1 MLVEVNLDA
10 LHVSFEVVFS
20 VWMRSGH
27 HLREINHSHFFIVIY
42 HQVEL
47 IVISVNK
54 SMLRQLNNQINQIL
68 VHLLWMWDDCHLSH
82 RVSLN
87 KRHANSVSIRVN
99 WHRRREPSFVESYHK
114 SVFL

>member
-27 HLREINHSHFFIVIY
+27 HLRKINHSHFFIVIY

-54 SMLRQLNNQINQIL
+54 SMLR
-68 VHLLWMWDDCHLSH
+68 
-82 RVSLN
+82 
-87 KRHANSVSIRVN
+87 
-99 WHRRREPSFVESYHK
+99 
-114 SVFL
+114 

>member
-10 LHVSFEVVFS
+10 LHVSFEVEFS

-27 HLREINHSHFFIVIY
+27 HLREINHSNFFIVIY

-54 SMLRQLNNQINQIL
+54 SMFRQLYNQVDQIL

-82 RVSLN
+82 RVSLD
-87 KRHANSVSIRVN
+87 KGHADSVPV
-99 WHRRREPSFVESYHK
+99 
-114 SVFL
+114 